1 MVWRSLLGTTKA
13 VGKKSVTV
21 KINHGNRLE
30 TYIPS
35 GKAVA
40 GPPLGPQLGQKNIN
54 IAAFCKEFNERT
66 KEHKEG
72 IPLPCRVTVNTDRT
86 FDLTI
91 NQPPVT
97 YFLKQAAGIQR
108 AAMKPTHEVAGKVT
122 LKHVYEIAKI
132 KQQDPTQSFLS
143 LETICKQIVSC
154 ARTCGI
160 EVVPKLDAEEYRQFL
175 DQRKQ
180 LVEEELKDLQAKKE
194 ARMLRTA

>member
-1 MVWRSLLGTTKA
+1 MGIDRSHVQPK
-13 VGKKSVTV
+13 VVKKSGIAKV
-21 KINHGNRLE
+21 NHGNRLE

-66 KEHKEG
+66 KEYKDG
-72 IPLPCRVTVNTDRT
+72 IPLPCRVIVNTDRT

-108 AAMKPTHEVAGKVT
+108 AAMKPTHQVAGKVT

-132 KQQDPTQSFLS
+132 KQQDPTQSFLP
-143 LETICKQIVSC
+143 LETICKQIIAIAS
-154 ARTCGI
+154 TCGI
-160 EVVPKLDAEEYRQFL
+160 QVVPSMNAQEYGEFL
-175 DQRKQ
+175 EQRK
-180 LVEEELKDLQAKKE
+180 LIVEEELKDLQAKKE

>member
-1 MVWRSLLGTTKA
+1 MSKVAKKVVKA
-13 VGKKSVTV
+13 MSKKTIA
-21 KINHGNRLE
+21 KIDHGNRME

-66 KEHKEG
+66 KDYKEG
-72 IPLPCRVTVNTDRT
+72 IPLPCRVVVNPDRT

-91 NQPPVT
+91 NQPPAT

-108 AAMKPTHEVAGKVT
+108 GAMKHAQEVAGKVS

-132 KQQDPTQSFLS
+132 KQQDATLSFLP
-143 LETICKQIVSC
+143 LETICKQVVAIAKS
-154 ARTCGI
+154 CGI
-160 EVVPKLDAEEYRQFL
+160 EVVPKLDAEEYGEFL
-175 DQRKQ
+175 KERKII
-180 LVEEELKDLQAKKE
+180 VEEELKDLQAKKE

>member
-1 MVWRSLLGTTKA
+1 MSKVAKKVVKAAVKRSGIAK
-13 VGKKSVTV
+13 V
-21 KINHGNRLE
+21 NHGNRLE
-30 TYIPS
+30 TFIPS

-66 KEHKEG
+66 KDYKEG
-72 IPLPCRVTVNTDRT
+72 IPLPCRVSVNTDRT
-86 FDLTI
+86 FDLII

-108 AAMKPTHEVAGKVT
+108 AAMKPTQEVAGKVT

-143 LETICKQIVSC
+143 LETICKQVISI

-160 EVVPKLDAEEYRQFL
+160 QVVSKLDAQEYREFL
-175 DQRKQ
+175 EQRK
-180 LVEEELKDLQAKKE
+180 LIVEEELKDLQAKKE